1 MRPLLTLAAI
11 LVTAPPAPAVAQ
23 DDAALLL
30 LPDAVFDGERLHH
43 GWVVVPAANA
53 ALFRLSDRG
62 RVSAG
67 LLADPVAVDGDPT
80 RDISVLRRVGT
91 VVLDG
96 RIVVGP

>member
-1 MRPLLTLAAI
+1 M
-11 LVTAPPAPAVAQ
+11 
-23 DDAALLL
+23 
-30 LPDAVFDGERLHH
+30 FDGERLHH

-62 RVSAG
+62 RIAAG
-67 LLADPVAVDGDPT
+67 LLADLVAVDGDPT
-80 RDISVLRRVGT
+80 RDITALRRVGL